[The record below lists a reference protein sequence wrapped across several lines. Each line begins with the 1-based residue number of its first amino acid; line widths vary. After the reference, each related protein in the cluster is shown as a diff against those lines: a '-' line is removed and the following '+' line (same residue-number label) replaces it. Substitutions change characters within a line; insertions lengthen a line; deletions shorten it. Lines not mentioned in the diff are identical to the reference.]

1 MDIGFWLAVV
11 IIVLLAT
18 GSGVITHFITENR
31 KKSQITERIKLEKD
45 KLKIID
51 NAVLMGY
58 TPDQVKALK
67 EMMQSQDLDKVVD
80 QQQTIDQMQAMLKQK
95 DEQIAAASNQQPQTV
110 VVNPGY
116 SGYQEPQPTTYVT
129 NVYSNDNPPVT
140 HGYHKD
146 DYSPDVPHYSKEA
159 KPKPPPTQKSK

>member
-1 MDIGFWLAVV
+1 MDFWLAIV
-11 IIVLLAT
+11 IIVFISV
-18 GSGVITHFITENR
+18 GSSVVIKFITESR
-31 KKSQITERIKLEKD
+31 KKAQINERIKLEKD

-67 EMMQSQDLDKVVD
+67 EMMVSQDLDKVVN
-80 QQQTIDQMQAMLKQK
+80 QQQTIDQMEEMLRQK
-95 DEQIAAASNQQPQTV
+95 DEQIAAATNQQPQTV
-110 VVNPGY
+110 VVTPGY

-129 NVYSNDNPPVT
+129 NVYSNDNTPSSQPYKSV
-140 HGYHKD
+140 
-146 DYSPDVPHYSKEA
+146 DYSPDVPHYSKEG